1 MTKILKLALL
11 VLSMKLLSSEA
22 QNSKTGDGFGG
33 RLWYQPYNFTAGSY
47 YAFTTCGDS
56 NQLYGW
62 GLNVNGQLGNGN
74 NTSSSVPVKV
84 SGMTN
89 VQYFSSG
96 YNSAVIKK
104 DSTAW
109 VWGWS
114 FGSVP
119 VKVMD
124 NVRYV
129 DAGYNSVT
137 LVTYDGSVYS
147 VGNFTPSFGIGNSPG
162 FYLNNPAKMS
172 LINRAVRVANG
183 LYTTVIL
190 LDDSSLMVCGA
201 NPWGG
206 LGISTVTNEIRYTPV
221 FLPSL
226 NSIVEIEANVQTNL
240 ALDMN
245 GDVYYWGL
253 DSIYTECFPQKING
267 LSNIVAISGCN
278 DGSHFLALDA
288 NHNCYAWGDNR
299 FGQCGAAS
307 NNPWIRK
314 PVLVAGDVNDIMAG
328 ETFSYIVKS
337 DGTLW
342 ASGSSNG
349 ASIWM
354 NLTDTSRNVFTQ
366 IDPAASPFNSCK
378 PFKTGSAVV
387 NQSFIICEGDSV
399 LVGQTSYKNKGV
411 YTDTL
416 TSASGDDSI
425 VRTIV
430 DIIKPVSSHYST
442 SICRGD
448 TVLIGNKKYTEAGS
462 YIDTF
467 SGYRSCDSILHTDIG
482 FINSSGSSAYIVIC
496 KGDTLMFNN
505 KPITEAGNYY
515 DTAENYLG
523 CDSIVMTNIS
533 YESNPLKCDKSV
545 RFFIPNTFTPDRN
558 SKNELFAL
566 SGNNISMVHMRIFNR
581 WGEKL
586 FDHSAKDAAWDG
598 SYKDLDCQQG
608 IYIYIII
615 VTGNDG
621 KQYFLKGTLHLLR

>member
-1 MTKILKLALL
+1 MRT
-11 VLSMKLLSSEA
+11 LLSFVFLTLFFSVALSYA
-22 QNSKTGDGFGG
+22 QNSKIGDGFGG
-33 RLWYQPYNFTAGSY
+33 RLWYQPYNLTAGSY

-62 GLNVNGQLGNGN
+62 GLNVYGQLGNGN

-84 SGMTN
+84 SGMSD
-89 VQYFSSG
+89 VDYFSSG

-104 DSTAW
+104 DGSAW
-109 VWGWS
+109 VWGS
-114 FGSVP
+114 DFGSLP
-119 VKVMD
+119 LKVMD
-124 NVRYV
+124 NVRYI

-137 LVTYDGSVYS
+137 LVADDGSVYS

-172 LINRAVRVANG
+172 FINRAVRVANG

-190 LDDSSLMVCGA
+190 LDDSSLMICGA

-206 LGISTVTNEIRYTPV
+206 LGISTVLNELRYTPV

-240 ALDMN
+240 ALDKN
-245 GDVYYWGL
+245 GDVFTWGL
-253 DSIYTECFPQKING
+253 DSIYAVCFPQKING
-267 LSNIVAISGCN
+267 LNNIVAISGCN

-307 NNPWIRK
+307 DIPWFRK
-314 PVLVAGDVNDIMAG
+314 PVLVASDVNDIMAG

-354 NLTDTSRNVFTQ
+354 NLYDSARNKFTQ
-366 IDPAASPFNSCK
+366 IDPASAPFNSCK
-378 PFKTGSAVV
+378 PIKTGTAIF
-387 NQSFIICEGDSV
+387 NQSFSICDGDSV
-399 LVGQTSYKNKGV
+399 LVGQKTYKLKGV

-416 TSASGDDSI
+416 TSSLGADSL
-425 VRTIV
+425 VRTIIEIV
-430 DIIKPVSSHYST
+430 KPVSSYYST

-448 TVLIGNKKYTEAGS
+448 TVLIGNKKYTVAGS

-467 SGYRSCDSILHTDIG
+467 AGYRSCDSVLYTDIK
-482 FINSSGSSAYIVIC
+482 FINSSGSSAYFVIC
-496 KGDTLMFNN
+496 KGDTVMINGN
-505 KPITEAGNYY
+505 PITVAGNYH
-515 DTAENYLG
+515 DTLENYLG
-523 CDSIVMTNIS
+523 CDSVILTSIS
-533 YESNPLKCDKSV
+533 YDTNPLKCDKSA
-545 RFFIPNTFTPDRN
+545 RFFIPNTFTPN
-558 SKNELFAL
+558 GNAKNELFAL
-566 SGNNISMVHMRIFNR
+566 TGHNIDMVHMQIFNR

-586 FDHSAKDAAWDG
+586 FDTTAKDAAWDG
-598 SYKDLDCQQG
+598 NYKAVECQQG

-621 KQYFLKGTLHLLR
+621 KQHFLKGTLHLLR